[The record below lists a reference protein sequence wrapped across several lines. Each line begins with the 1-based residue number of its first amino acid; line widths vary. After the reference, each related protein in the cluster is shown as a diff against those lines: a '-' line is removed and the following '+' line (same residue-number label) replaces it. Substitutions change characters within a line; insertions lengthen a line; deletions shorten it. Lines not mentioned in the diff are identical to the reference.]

1 MKAQWEPLF
10 ASDYGFTKPWN
21 MFDFVR
27 DAVVKRNE
35 SYDFFIAGGRGF
47 GKSASAMSLAMMLD
61 PGFTLDHWCF
71 TTDKFLDI
79 ITTKQIKGTVVVWDE
94 IGTQKSGSSR
104 KWQIKEAHDLA
115 DIVQVNRTDGLIII
129 GNSLELSRG
138 EKRFRAGYRV
148 LIDPVRKLSN
158 QDTGNKGL
166 AIDTEMRVKH
176 VDVFKD
182 ETRYKL
188 WRYAANNGRIKYIRL
203 YHPPV
208 GIWQEYQKMRL
219 DFLQDI
225 KDKVISGDDND
236 VDPQIENAGSVY
248 GE

>member
-1 MKAQWEPLF
+1 MSTKTWNPLF

-21 MFDFVR
+21 MFNFVR

-35 SYDFFIAGGRGF
+35 SYDFFLAGGRGF

-61 PGFTLDHWCF
+61 PDFTLDHWCF
-71 TTDKFLDI
+71 TTDKFLDL
-79 ITTKQIKGTVVVWDE
+79 ITTRQRPGTTIVWDE

-129 GNSLELSRG
+129 GTSIELSRG
-138 EKRFRAGYRV
+138 EKRFRSGYRV
-148 LIDPVRKLSN
+148 LADPVRKLSN
-158 QDTGNKGL
+158 QETGHGL
-166 AIDTEMRVKH
+166 AIDVEMRVKH
-176 VDVFKD
+176 TDVFED

-188 WRYAANNGRIKYIRL
+188 WRYASGGRIKYIRL

-208 GIWQEYQKMRL
+208 GIWQDYQGMRL
-219 DFLQDI
+219 DFLHDI
-225 KDKVISGDDND
+225 KKKIMYGDDD
-236 VDPQIENAGSVY
+236 KDDKPQVDAGSLF